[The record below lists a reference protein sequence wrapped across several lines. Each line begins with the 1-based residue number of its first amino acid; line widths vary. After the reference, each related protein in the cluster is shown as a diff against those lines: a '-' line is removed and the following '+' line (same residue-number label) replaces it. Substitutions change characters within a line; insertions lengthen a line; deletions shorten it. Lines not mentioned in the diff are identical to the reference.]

1 MKKITILLI
10 AFTVISVGFL
20 SGCNEQVEAEAPI
33 INSFTA
39 TPSVIV
45 FGNTSVLNWSIEGA
59 TDISINNEIGNVSIS
74 GPYTIIPTKNTT
86 YILTAS
92 NSYGSSNA
100 SVTVYVNEQSSEEDK
115 APIINFFKATPY
127 IVNYGNSTI
136 LEWSVTGSTNVSI
149 NNGI

>member
-45 FGNTSVLNWSIEGA
+45 L
-59 TDISINNEIGNVSIS
+59 EI
-74 GPYTIIPTKNTT
+74 
-86 YILTAS
+86 LR
-92 NSYGSSNA
+92 
-100 SVTVYVNEQSSEEDK
+100 
-115 APIINFFKATPY
+115 F
-127 IVNYGNSTI
+127 
-136 LEWSVTGSTNVSI
+136 
-149 NNGI
+149 